1 MYPEFY
7 VTFSN
12 TYLLHISTFPPS
24 HLPTFPTSHLHTFP
38 PSTFLSSLLLPS
50 YLPSFYLP
58 IFSPSNLPIFL
69 PFLLPIFPPSLLLP
83 SYLPSFYLPTFPPS
97 NFSSSLLPTFPLERP
112 LPEVECRPLQ
122 NTFLPFY
129 FLPSYLSTYPPPYL
143 PTYNL
148 PIPLPPYHPT
158 FLLTFSP
165 SYLPCRM
172 TSTWGWGLAS
182 TKHCNS
188 TSRLQFVTAVLWS
201 KLTRGMSKQII
212 YKLTDRLTDCWLIDL
227 LVNIFPRF
235 EILKLMLIPT
245 IIK

>member
-1 MYPEFY
+1 MSPSLIH
-7 VTFSN
+7 TFF
-12 TYLLHISTFPPS
+12 TFPPS
-24 HLPTFPTSHLHTFP
+24 HLP
-38 PSTFLSSLLLPS
+38 
-50 YLPSFYLP
+50 
-58 IFSPSNLPIFL
+58 IFL
-69 PFLLPIFPPSLLLP
+69 PFLPPIFIPSLLLP

-97 NFSSSLLPTFPLERP
+97 TFLSSPLPTFPSSYLSSFPSSHLPSFYLPSFYLPTFPPSNFLSSLLPTFPLERP

-122 NTFLPFY
+122 NTFLPSY

-212 YKLTDRLTDCWLIDL
+212 YKLTDRLTDCWLIDWL
-227 LVNIFPRF
+227 LINWFVG
-235 EILKLMLIPT
+235 
-245 IIK
+245 

>member
-1 MYPEFY
+1 MSPSLIH
-7 VTFSN
+7 TFF
-12 TYLLHISTFPPS
+12 TFPPS
-24 HLPTFPTSHLHTFP
+24 HLP
-38 PSTFLSSLLLPS
+38 
-50 YLPSFYLP
+50 
-58 IFSPSNLPIFL
+58 IFL
-69 PFLLPIFPPSLLLP
+69 PFLPPIFIPSLLLP

-97 NFSSSLLPTFPLERP
+97 TFLPSLLLTSHLLSFPPSLWNDLYLRLSVGLYKTPSYLPTSYLPTFPPIP
-112 LPEVECRPLQ
+112 LPI
-122 NTFLPFY
+122 
-129 FLPSYLSTYPPPYL
+129 FLPSYL

-212 YKLTDRLTDCWLIDL
+212 YKLTDRLTDCWLIDWL
-227 LVNIFPRF
+227 LINWFVG
-235 EILKLMLIPT
+235 
-245 IIK
+245 